1 MRRLLILRTGPSE
14 PNKGLGVDIGRVR
27 PLNVVAC
34 GFVFPEN
41 MGFEHRAKRDLPR

>member
-14 PNKGLGVDIGRVR
+14 PNKGLGAHIRRVR
-27 PLNVVAC
+27 TLNPVAD

-41 MGFEHRAKRDLPR
+41 LSFEHRAKRDLPR